1 MSSLLV
7 TEPPGRVL
15 AIFVVAPFLM
25 FTAYRRHMYTHEK
38 CLAWILFSLAVTFI
52 LYEAFWI
59 LNYPP
64 KRIVVN
70 L

>member
-1 MSSLLV
+1 MSSIVV
-7 TEPPGRVL
+7 TEQPGRVL

-25 FTAYRRHMYTHEK
+25 FTAYRLHMYTHEK
-38 CLAWILFSLAVTFI
+38 CLASILFGLAVIFV

-64 KRIVVN
+64 KRIEVHF
-70 L
+70 